1 MNQSVRTFALVGFI
15 VSILLLMHALPSLSI
30 GGTELRKVNLLSDI
44 SPYKLDEKDVDV
56 IPRPAPPKPIL
67 TADVH
72 GKRVA
77 FQEIWPKGVTP
88 IVDYS
93 GGSAGGMDHFYRSL
107 TTVGKLN
114 RPVRIAYF
122 GDSFIEGDILTCDL
136 REMFQQKFGGNG
148 VGWIDC
154 ALMSGVVRRTVMQKS
169 NGLATYAV
177 MKKPFD
183 RGRQGINEC
192 YFVPSKGA
200 VMTAMGTRYKSK
212 STRWD
217 VARLY
222 LSTSSGLQVTVTG
235 DANKCQLQCV
245 QPLNGVQETVF
256 RNATN
261 RIRYRFD
268 SVGAGTY
275 LFGAS
280 LESDRGVILDNL
292 STRGSNGLTLRNIP
306 INTLKDFA
314 RLRPYDLIIVG
325 FGLNVA
331 VQGNPN
337 SVMKQYARNM
347 GRAIGHLREAFPQ
360 ASILIMSVS
369 DRDGRSADGIR
380 TLKEVEHLTAFQ
392 QQMAAVTK
400 VSFLNLYQAMGGAE
414 SMKRLVDKRMANKD
428 YAHLSY
434 GGGAYVA
441 RKVFPSFTA
450 GLENYKRRIT
460 LERQ

>member
-1 MNQSVRTFALVGFI
+1 MNQSVRTFALVGII

-44 SPYKLDEKDVDV
+44 SPYKLNETDVEV
-56 IPRPAPPKPIL
+56 VPRPAPPKSVL
-67 TADVH
+67 TAKVH
-72 GKRVA
+72 GKRVE
-77 FQEIWPKGVTP
+77 FKEIWPKGVTP
-88 IVDYS
+88 IIDYS
-93 GGSAGGMDHFYRSL
+93 GGSAGGMDHFYQAL
-107 TTVGKLN
+107 TAVGKLN
-114 RPVRIAYF
+114 KPVRIAYF

-136 REMFQQKFGGNG
+136 REMFQQKFGGSG

-154 ALMSGVVRRTVMQKS
+154 AMMSGVVRRTVTQKS
-169 NGLATYAV
+169 SGLTAYSV
-177 MKKPFD
+177 VKKPFD
-183 RGRQGINEC
+183 RTRQGINER
-192 YFVPSKGA
+192 YFIPSEGA
-200 VMTAMGTRYKSK
+200 MMTATGTRYKSK
-212 STRWD
+212 STHWD
-217 VARLY
+217 VARLF
-222 LSTSSGLQVTVTG
+222 LRTSGGLQVTVTG
-235 DANKCQLQCV
+235 DASNHQSQCV

-256 RNATN
+256 RNPTN
-261 RIRYRFD
+261 SIRYRFND
-268 SVGAGTY
+268 IGVGTY

-306 INTLKDFA
+306 IGTLKDFA
-314 RLRPYDLIIVG
+314 WLRSYDLIIVG

-331 VQGNPN
+331 VHGNPD
-337 SVMKQYARNM
+337 SVMKLYTKNM
-347 GRAIGHLREAFPQ
+347 GKAIDHLREAFPQ
-360 ASILIMSVS
+360 ASILVMSVS

-392 QQMAAVTK
+392 QQMAATTK
-400 VSFLNLYQAMGGAE
+400 VSFLNLYQAMGGAG

-441 RKVFPSFTA
+441 QKVFSSFTA

-460 LERQ
+460 LEKQ